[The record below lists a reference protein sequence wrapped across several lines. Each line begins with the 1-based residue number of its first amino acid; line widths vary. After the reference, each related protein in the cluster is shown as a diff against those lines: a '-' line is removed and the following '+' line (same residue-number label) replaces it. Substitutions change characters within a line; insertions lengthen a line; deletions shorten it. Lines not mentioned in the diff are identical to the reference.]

1 MRVSPAQSDSGISS
15 DGVDVTVPVA
25 GRRRGPRQV
34 RRRLRSLAGSELLNI
49 PLQAVIWFVLVDLPA
64 TAENVMGFALFSV
77 LLAQGGT
84 YWLLKAR
91 QLSDGRARVGETVYR
106 TLRTANVVAL
116 SAGVVIAG
124 IRVLQQPD
132 ARSWPGLLFTL
143 FAAFEHVN
151 YFHLQLPFGAGADWR
166 RLLARG
172 PRRSHLAKDLRR
184 A

>member
-1 MRVSPAQSDSGISS
+1 VHGDE
-15 DGVDVTVPVA
+15 TVPVA
-25 GRRRGPRQV
+25 GRRRSPRQV
-34 RRRLRSLAGSELLNI
+34 RCRLRSLAVSELLNI

-106 TLRTANVVAL
+106 TLRNANVVAL

-132 ARSWPGLLFTL
+132 ARSWPGLLFPL
-143 FAAFEHVN
+143 FAALEHVN
-151 YFHLQLPFGAGADWR
+151 YFHRQLPFGAAADWR

-172 PRRSHLAKDLRR
+172 PRPSHLAKDLRR